1 MTVTGPLGTWLWLL
15 RTKRPLDIRQWLWAS
30 CVGSKAPSMKEAAA
44 GTLMCCGF
52 YSCNSAHAVYLLR
65 RPRARDMLARILRV
79 AGAIEEE
86 ACENGKVVLTK
97 ATRSIR
103 RMSVIQ
109 LTYMGG
115 MVCSVWAHVLVG
127 GRPYAPMWPPPPLP
141 APWAERAVGYFEMA
155 AMLLGCL
162 AYFTLITLFS
172 CIVMALTGLYQ
183 ALSLRVETSQR
194 RGQVLRLIE
203 LHQQL
208 NRISREVELFF
219 ADIIAH
225 LMVAILVVPLVATL
239 QVVFNVVDAL
249 TFMSS
254 SILVSVFLPMSA
266 VSQSL
271 TDASASLSRSA
282 YSSAFSEVANAPS
295 FPLADTTSPSP
306 VSSTQLPLEAPPKP
320 VDVSTQRALLLV
332 MVSASRP
339 ARISLK
345 GLGPVSL
352 STARAALRVWYQWGN
367 MLVSVAR

>member
-30 CVGSKAPSMKEAAA
+30 CVGSKLLMLVANTMLLLAAIQAPSMKEAAA

-306 VSSTQLPLEAPPKP
+306 
-320 VDVSTQRALLLV
+320 RALLLV